1 MYTLS
6 SPTAIAVDAACH
18 PCAGEVLRTIG
29 DVFRLTESEITRL
42 GLQALDADPAATRVA
57 WGMVELVD
65 AAAPSAPSLLAAV
78 GQGVPLVAAT
88 LTRARLG
95 DVRDVTRLV
104 VTEAARW
111 PDPPRVGV
119 AGGAVVAASA
129 AAAAGAVVAWW
140 TRPELPLP
148 HAEVL
153 ARPWVE
159 MRAQEVPLAS
169 ARDAPYGSQGRAVA
183 DLVAAVVGARTSL
196 LELSQVRW
204 LPGAWA
210 RSMHAAACAAHTAGR
225 LREQFLAVVDVT
237 AALVSVHADA
247 GPTQLRTALPAL
259 HALAVAAVVGDVLD
273 PEPLVE
279 LRRGAV
285 AL

>member
-1 MYTLS
+1 VYTLS

-18 PCAGEVLRTIG
+18 PYARELLETIG
-29 DVFRLTESEITRL
+29 AVFRLTEAEITRL
-42 GLQALDADPAATRVA
+42 GLQALDADPIATRVA

-65 AAAPSAPSLLAAV
+65 AAAPSAPNLLAAA
-78 GQGVPLVAAT
+78 GHGAPLVAAT

-129 AAAAGAVVAWW
+129 AAAAGVVAAWW

-153 ARPWVE
+153 ARPWEE
-159 MRAQEVPLAS
+159 MRAHEDALVP
-169 ARDAPYGSQGRAVA
+169 ARDAPYGPDGRAIA
-183 DLVAAVVGARTSL
+183 DLVTGVVGGRTGL
-196 LELSQVRW
+196 LGLSQVTW
-204 LPGAWA
+204 PPGVWA
-210 RSMHAAACAAHTAGR
+210 SSMHAAAWAAHSAGR
-225 LREQFLAVVDVT
+225 LREHLLAVVDVT
-237 AALVSVHADA
+237 AALVSVHVDADA
-247 GPTQLRTALPAL
+247 TQLRSALPAL
-259 HALAVAAVVGDVLD
+259 HALAVAAVVGDIL
-273 PEPLVE
+273 EPGPLAA